1 MDCQS
6 TTFSTKF
13 SGFIRRLG
21 PSEYKLETRKFQVR
35 RFLYELCSLKSKG
48 MAKDSEIREKLREMQ
63 PLIMASVIGIT
74 LLLAI
79 VIIASLLSLSFST

>member
-1 MDCQS
+1 
-6 TTFSTKF
+6 
-13 SGFIRRLG
+13 
-21 PSEYKLETRKFQVR
+21 
-35 RFLYELCSLKSKG
+35 

-79 VIIASLLSLSFST
+79 VIIVSLLSLSFST